1 MIRWITMSALAIG
14 CLAAAGQGGVG
25 LDEFK
30 LVASDPVANGF
41 FGSSL
46 SISGDYAV
54 IGAYGNNDGGTD
66 SGSAYVFHRSG
77 TTWTQQAKLT
87 ASDAVANDWFG
98 WSVSISGDYAVI
110 GAVGNDDDGDY
121 SGSAYVFHRSGTTW
135 TQQAKLTASDAV
147 AFDNFGWSVS
157 ISGDYAVIGA
167 YGDGDD
173 GDYSGSAYVFER
185 SGTTW
190 TQQAKLTASDAVAFD
205 KFGKSVSISGDYA
218 VSGAYGNDDG
228 GSNSGSAYV
237 YTLQVPEYSGAC
249 CVTSGCTAL
258 TETQC
263 TELGGTWLGNGGLCD
278 DCPAPCAGDTDG
290 NGVVDIEDLLNMMGS
305 WGACP

>member
-87 ASDAVANDWFG
+87 ASDAVA
-98 WSVSISGDYAVI
+98 
-110 GAVGNDDDGDY
+110 
-121 SGSAYVFHRSGTTW
+121 
-135 TQQAKLTASDAV
+135 
-147 AFDNFGWSVS
+147 FDN
-157 ISGDYAVIGA
+157 
-167 YGDGDD
+167 
-173 GDYSGSAYVFER
+173 
-185 SGTTW
+185 
-190 TQQAKLTASDAVAFD
+190 
-205 KFGKSVSISGDYA
+205 FGKSVSISGDYA